1 MTPPS
6 VQVLIST
13 ERLQARVSELAFELN
28 RDYAE
33 ADQLV
38 CIAVLKGSVFFLV
51 DLVRQLDIEVVIDF
65 FQTSSYGA
73 GTAPGEVRIKKD
85 VDVSI
90 RDKHV
95 LLIEDIVDTGY
106 TLRTILDLLHFR
118 GARSV
123 KLCTLLDKV
132 AAREVDVPI
141 DYCGFQIDNRFVVG
155 YGLDVGERYRQLP
168 YVGVYV
174 GGDENASPSEEGSE

>member
-1 MTPPS
+1 MRPEP
-6 VQVLIST
+6 VQVLISE
-13 ERLQARVSELAFELN
+13 ERLQARVSELAHDLN

-85 VDVSI
+85 IDVSI

-123 KLCTLLDKV
+123 KLCTLLDKS

-141 DYCGFQIDNRFVVG
+141 DYCGFEIDDRFVVG

-168 YVGVYV
+168 YVGIYE
-174 GGDENASPSEEGSE
+174 DDAETASRSQEES